1 MTIAEEITS
10 LERQLDQLKHNL
22 LSIREKKV
30 TFIDPQGVPLD
41 LERAELQTQAHIKS
55 INTRL
60 TKLELSHGILSY
72 LCSQA
77 SGGRTYISQLCQ
89 ELDIQTDQ
97 DVVFEVLDS
106 LSREKLVDL
115 ENAGRQGILIKVT
128 DKGRERVKALRE
140 PYVAEDTPKVE
151 PSATCIVKPD
161 TEVVETMVEYS
172 EFSWTLDGLSP
183 QHIYVVQRQDVV
195 DRIHRILEDRNDER
209 IVFLYGPPQVGKT
222 FVLNRLK
229 ETLKDQY
236 VPVFIHVNGWLSI
249 SLLPKFLYELAN
261 AIQYEIESSEPIY
274 KIEPFTLGSDLEATA
289 EFSRFMNNLVQSIR
303 AEGKWLLLMLDELE
317 YLACEETDEH
327 VFEYL
332 AGCIDSYF
340 QQVRFVFAG
349 SGHMLDL
356 LRHGPLATL
365 WARGQT
371 VPICCFDKEISRVLV
386 IAQTDRYFRFEP
398 RALDRVICL
407 ADGQPSLLKSVL
419 AIVVRHWRN
428 RWRKPRITE
437 DELSSALEDI
447 CIELSPKL
455 TNIWYGLP
463 LFEKRI
469 LQQVAQSGKTS
480 FGVNDVALESE
491 VGIKRCLDWL
501 VKQNILHYDL
511 QDRLYTVR
519 LGLLVESISRGIL
532 SVSN

>member
-161 TEVVETMVEYS
+161 TEVVETMVEYP

-183 QHIYVVQRQDVV
+183 QHIYVV
-195 DRIHRILEDRNDER
+195 
-209 IVFLYGPPQVGKT
+209 
-222 FVLNRLK
+222 
-229 ETLKDQY
+229 
-236 VPVFIHVNGWLSI
+236 
-249 SLLPKFLYELAN
+249 
-261 AIQYEIESSEPIY
+261 
-274 KIEPFTLGSDLEATA
+274 
-289 EFSRFMNNLVQSIR
+289 
-303 AEGKWLLLMLDELE
+303 
-317 YLACEETDEH
+317 
-327 VFEYL
+327 
-332 AGCIDSYF
+332 
-340 QQVRFVFAG
+340 
-349 SGHMLDL
+349 
-356 LRHGPLATL
+356 
-365 WARGQT
+365 
-371 VPICCFDKEISRVLV
+371 
-386 IAQTDRYFRFEP
+386 
-398 RALDRVICL
+398 
-407 ADGQPSLLKSVL
+407 
-419 AIVVRHWRN
+419 
-428 RWRKPRITE
+428 
-437 DELSSALEDI
+437 
-447 CIELSPKL
+447 
-455 TNIWYGLP
+455 
-463 LFEKRI
+463 
-469 LQQVAQSGKTS
+469 
-480 FGVNDVALESE
+480 
-491 VGIKRCLDWL
+491 
-501 VKQNILHYDL
+501 
-511 QDRLYTVR
+511 
-519 LGLLVESISRGIL
+519 
-532 SVSN
+532 